1 MQVSAAPPLRAGA
14 AVQRVLDLARTQL
27 GMDVAWV
34 SRLTASEQVFLQVD
48 AEPGR
53 PAPAPG
59 SATPV
64 DVSYCVQ
71 VLDGRLP
78 AVVPDARHDPRTR
91 ELPGTRELE
100 IGAYVGAPVRAAD
113 GSVTG
118 MLCCTSTV
126 ARPDLGDRDR
136 EVLQLLAALLPELQ
150 DRPSVDLSA
159 VRRRVAGVLEGTG
172 RRVVL
177 QPIVDVHTGRAVGA
191 EALSRFD
198 EAPAAPD
205 LWFADAD
212 RVGLRTALE
221 LSTARDALAHL
232 AHPRGPGFVSVN
244 LSPDTVT
251 SPGLADV
258 LGGVDPAR
266 VVVEIT
272 EHAAVTD
279 YAALRGAL
287 AGLRAAGLRLAVDDA
302 GAGFS
307 SLRHIVQLQPDL
319 IKMDMTLVRG
329 IDEDPVVQALTTALV
344 SFAGSTGAAL
354 VAEGVETQ
362 GEYDV
367 VTGLGVGL
375 VQGYLLA
382 RPGEQP
388 ADGCY
393 PLPSPESRR
402 TARSL
407 ALVRAG

>member
-1 MQVSAAPPLRAGA
+1 MQVSAAPSPRAGA

-53 PAPAPG
+53 PAPVPG

-159 VRRRVAGVLEGTG
+159 VRRRV
-172 RRVVL
+172 VL

-198 EAPAAPD
+198 DAPSAPD

-232 AHPRGPGFVSVN
+232 AHPGGPGFVSVN
-244 LSPDTVT
+244 LSPDAIT

-258 LGGVDPAR
+258 LAGLDAAR

-272 EHAAVTD
+272 EHAAVSD

-393 PLPSPESRR
+393 PLPSPDSRR

-407 ALVRAG
+407 ALCRAG